1 MFGELLLIFPSTP
14 FPSSAP
20 SHHEGRG
27 TLFGKYEHLF
37 VTGFLD
43 DYESLKRLEIK
54 RGFPRNNL

>member
-37 VTGFLD
+37 VTGVLD
-43 DYESLKRLEIK
+43 DYETKPEKIGNKERFSSK
-54 RGFPRNNL
+54 

>member
-20 SHHEGRG
+20 SHHEGRR
-27 TLFGKYEHLF
+27 TLFGKYENLF

-43 DYESLKRLEIK
+43 DYETKPEEIGNK
-54 RGFPRNNL
+54 ERFSSK